1 MERFGKN
8 NSNWEEFQIE
18 FKQTIDPNVVSA
30 SDDDDTLNDIE
41 DEKEWT
47 EDAVGMVLFVC
58 VHG

>member
-18 FKQTIDPNVVSA
+18 FKQAIDPNAVST

-47 EDAVGMVLFVC
+47 EDAVGMVLFV
-58 VHG
+58 